1 MKAAALLPAVGLL
14 LPAVGLLAACGQD
27 EGDGP
32 DAGRPGAKPR
42 PTAPRVTA
50 RSVMK
55 HVRALQ
61 RVADRNG
68 GNRAAGTRGD
78 RASARYVAARLRRAG
93 YRVRM
98 EPVSFSFF
106 QQRGRPRLSSR
117 PTGRLRVRTLQYSGG
132 GRARA
137 RLATVRDRGC
147 ERSDFA
153 SFPRGRVALIKRGEC
168 TLRSKVQ
175 RAQRA
180 GAAGAVIFN
189 EGGPGKAGLITGT
202 LGSPGARIP
211 AVFAT
216 HQDGL
221 TLARTR
227 PRVELAVRATSARRT
242 TYNVLGDSRFG
253 RGRRVMLGGHLDSVQ
268 EGPGANDNASGA
280 STVLAIA
287 EREASRPR
295 PGGRPLRVG
304 FWAAEEEGL
313 IGSRRHVRKL
323 PKSRRDALLVYMNL
337 DMVGSRRG
345 EPFTYGSD
353 QPVVERLDEAARAVI
368 VRRGGKP
375 REESLGRNSDHAP
388 FEDAGIPVYGLFS
401 GAGAPHDSCYHRRCD
416 TLRQIGRPILDD
428 LSRAAAAAVGTAL
441 DPRKAEK

>member
-1 MKAAALLPAVGLL
+1 MKAVVLPAVGLL
-14 LPAVGLLAACGQD
+14 LPAVGLLAACGQN
-27 EGDGP
+27 ELDGQ
-32 DAGRPGAKPR
+32 DRGRAGAKP
-42 PTAPRVTA
+42 PPAPRVTA
-50 RSVMK
+50 RSVMT

-78 RASARYVAARLRRAG
+78 RSSARYVAGRLRRAG

-98 EPVSFSFF
+98 EPVRFSFF
-106 QQRGRPRLSSR
+106 RQRGRPRLASR
-117 PTGRLRVRTLQYSGG
+117 PTGRLRVRTLEYSAG

-137 RLATVRDRGC
+137 RVAAVSGLGC
-147 ERSDFA
+147 RPSDFA
-153 SFPRGRVALIKRGEC
+153 SFPRGRVALVKRGEC
-168 TLRSKVQ
+168 TLRSKVL

-180 GAAGAVIFN
+180 GASGAVILN
-189 EGGPGKAGLITGT
+189 EGTAGRRGLIPGT

-216 HQDGL
+216 HADGL
-221 TLARTR
+221 ALLRAR
-227 PRVELAVRATSARRT
+227 PRVELAVRATSERRT

-253 RGRRVMLGGHLDSVQ
+253 HGKRVVLGGHLDSVP

-280 STVLAIA
+280 STALAIA

-313 IGSRRHVRKL
+313 IGSRRHVRRL
-323 PKSRRDALLVYMNL
+323 SKSRREALLVYLNL
-337 DMVGSRRG
+337 DMVGSRHGGR
-345 EPFTYGSD
+345 FTYGSD
-353 QPVVERLDEAARAVI
+353 QPVVKRLDEAARSVI
-368 VRRGGKP
+368 ERRGGKP
-375 REESLGRNSDHAP
+375 KKESLGSNSDHAP
-388 FEDAGIPVYGLFS
+388 FQDADVPVYGLFS
-401 GAGAPHDSCYHRRCD
+401 GAGAPEDGCYHRRCD
-416 TLRQIGRPILDD
+416 TVRQIGRRTLDD